1 MSLFGLQRTKTV
13 KKQREAL
20 EKDLQIAQQSLE
32 AIHAYN
38 ATIAFSTDGTVLNAS
53 PSFCAAVGYSLEQI
67 IGKHHRI
74 FCNSVYT
81 SKSEYVE
88 FWRQLAN
95 GQCIKGI
102 FERINAKGEILWIE
116 AVYFPVK
123 NAQGQVESIL
133 KIVTD
138 ITEKHNT
145 LIQKEAILQA
155 LDKSQAVIE
164 FKPDGT
170 ILTANKNFLATVG
183 YRLEDIRGQHHRIFC
198 TDAFYRENPD
208 FWAQLARGVF
218 KSGMF
223 ERRDAS
229 GTALWL
235 EATYNP
241 IKNHLGEV
249 VRVIKFASNITARV
263 LRDQSMAETAQAAS
277 ATSEETAQ
285 IAIEG
290 ITALG
295 DATQTS
301 NSIVDQVN
309 IVTDFIDKLNNQ
321 AADIQSIVATIRS
334 IADQTNLLAL
344 NAAIEAA
351 RAGEQGRGFAVVA
364 DEVRQLASRTSVS
377 TTEISDVVNKN
388 KEILQ
393 EVTSMNQKA
402 KITADEGREKIEQ
415 VALIMD
421 EIKRGA
427 ENVTRSAAN
436 ILLS

>member
-1 MSLFGLQRTKTV
+1 M
-13 KKQREAL
+13 
-20 EKDLQIAQQSLE
+20 
-32 AIHAYN
+32 
-38 ATIAFSTDGTVLNAS
+38 
-53 PSFCAAVGYSLEQI
+53 
-67 IGKHHRI
+67 
-74 FCNSVYT
+74 
-81 SKSEYVE
+81 
-88 FWRQLAN
+88 
-95 GQCIKGI
+95 
-102 FERINAKGEILWIE
+102 
-116 AVYFPVK
+116 
-123 NAQGQVESIL
+123 

-138 ITEKHNT
+138 ITEKHHAS
-145 LIQKEAILQA
+145 LQKEAVLHA
-155 LDKSQAVIE
+155 LDTSQAVIE
-164 FKPDGT
+164 FSPDGT

-198 TDAFYRENPD
+198 TDTFYRENPD
-208 FWAQLARGVF
+208 FWAQLAQGVF

-223 ERRDAS
+223 ERRDSS
-229 GTALWL
+229 GSTLWL

-249 VRVIKFASNITARV
+249 VKVIKFASNITSRV
-263 LRDQSMAETAQAAS
+263 LRDQAMAQTAQAAS
-277 ATSEETAQ
+277 ETSKETAQ

-290 ITALG
+290 ISALG

-301 NSIVDQVN
+301 NSIVNQVN

-321 AADIQSIVATIRS
+321 AADIQAIVATIRS

-364 DEVRQLASRTSVS
+364 DEVRQLASRTSIS

-393 EVTSMNQKA
+393 EVTSMNLKA
-402 KITADEGREKIEQ
+402 KTTADEGREKIEQ
-415 VALIMD
+415 VAIIMD
-421 EIKRGA
+421 EIKRAA

-436 ILLS
+436 LLFNKPQ